1 MRGLENIDFLVEKY
15 NLVVIGPKWCQKFDK
30 KFSFRQKCLNRN
42 ILTTKVG
49 YSAKMALSKIH
60 SSDSAD
66 IWVILEFSADFK
78 NITFVSIRSLSHKN
92 VTSWV

>member
-1 MRGLENIDFLVEKY
+1 MRSLQNFDFFVEKY
-15 NLVVIGPKWCQKFDK
+15 NLVLIGPKWCQEFDK

-60 SSDSAD
+60 FSDSAD
-66 IWVILEFSADFK
+66 IWVILELSADFK
-78 NITFVSIRSLSHKN
+78 NINFISIRPK
-92 VTSWV
+92 VQ